1 MAWGIAIKKSDA
13 KKAPRA
19 DVRQAVLGQANGR
32 LARSILRSRIA
43 RLILASNLAG
53 LLVLIVGALV
63 LNEMRAGLVQAR
75 TESLRSEGELIASVM
90 ADLATR
96 GDPRPELIG
105 ANARTV
111 LKRLRLP
118 PYTRARLI
126 DTERDTIGDSF
137 LLTDRIQEQD
147 LPPIRSP
154 NILERGLMSV
164 STSASRLIEPLAP
177 RRAGAIIEARS
188 MEEEIALALEGE
200 IAASQRFGERGER
213 LISVSV
219 PVRRVSAVVGA
230 LTLESGDIDAI
241 IRAERAA
248 LTPFVGVAV
257 LMALLTSAL
266 LTIGIARP
274 LRRLSIAADRVR
286 TGAAERFDLPALTN
300 RKDEIGD
307 LAAALEGMTAALSDR
322 VEANERFA
330 ADVAHELKNPLTSIR
345 SAVETSEAVKDPA
358 VRDRMR
364 AVIAKDVVRLDRLIT
379 DISNASRLEAEIAR
393 EKRTRVDIGRL
404 LEDIVSI
411 YRDTRKEGQPEISL
425 ELDPGMGGLDVM
437 GREGPLGQVVRNL
450 IENAR
455 SFSPEGGE
463 VRITARG
470 PEPENPSLRITIEDD
485 GPGVPEDKLET
496 IFDRFYSDRPEGA
509 SFGNNSGLGLSIVQQ
524 IVETHRGAV
533 FAENR
538 RVEGRV
544 LGARF
549 VVELPPA
556 RGERKE
562 PS

>member
-13 KKAPRA
+13 TKAPRA

-96 GDPRPELIG
+96 GDPQPELIG

-188 MEEEIALALEGE
+188 IEEEIALALEGE

-485 GPGVPEDKLET
+485 GPGVPE
-496 IFDRFYSDRPEGA
+496 
-509 SFGNNSGLGLSIVQQ
+509 
-524 IVETHRGAV
+524 
-533 FAENR
+533 
-538 RVEGRV
+538 
-544 LGARF
+544 
-549 VVELPPA
+549 
-556 RGERKE
+556 
-562 PS
+562 